1 MLAPS
6 NKSAIICFKIVLKFK
21 SLCFV
26 EGLLFLIPLFCCTV
40 SVDVRLG
47 ADGRVPCPAVTS
59 VNQVIMLIGVGTTDD
74 RQQIGLYS
82 NNQNFSDDKYIL
94 AADFSAVI
102 IKDVTISDQNDYE
115 CYITPMAG
123 SATYSTTTILS
134 VYGEQFQ

>member
-59 VNQVIMLIGVGTTDD
+59 VNQVIMLIGAGTTED

-82 NNQNFSDDKYIL
+82 NNQNFSNDKYIL

-102 IKDVTISDQNDYE
+102 VKDVRISDQDNYQ
-115 CYITPMAG
+115 CRIRQAAG
-123 SATYSTTTILS
+123 GLIDITTTLS
-134 VYGEQFQ
+134 VYGEQHQ